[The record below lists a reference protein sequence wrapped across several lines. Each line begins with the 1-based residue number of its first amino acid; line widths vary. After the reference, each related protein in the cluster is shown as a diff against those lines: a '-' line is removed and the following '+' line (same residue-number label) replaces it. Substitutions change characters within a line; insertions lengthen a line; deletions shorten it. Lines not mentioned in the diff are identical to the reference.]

1 MKACIFDLDGV
12 IVDTAK
18 YHFLAWKKL
27 AGELGVALTAQD
39 NERLKG
45 VGRMES
51 LEIIL
56 SMGNISKT
64 PEEKLALTQKK
75 NAWFVGFVQAMKK
88 EEIFDGVIALFTE
101 LQKNKIKIGLAS
113 SSKNA
118 QTVISKLGIAD
129 WFEAAVDGT
138 MIKNSKPDPEIFLM
152 AAERLKVNPLD
163 CIVVEDAEA
172 GVEAAKRAGMKCVG
186 VGNYKQLGKADKVI
200 AHMKELNYKMLINL

>member
-27 AGELGVALTAQD
+27 ARELGVVLTTQD

-56 SMGNISKT
+56 SMGDILKT
-64 PEEKLALTQKK
+64 PEEKVTLTEKK
-75 NAWFVGFVQAMKK
+75 NAWFVDFVQAMEK
-88 EEIFDGVIALFTE
+88 EEIFEGVISLLAE
-101 LQKNKIKIGLAS
+101 LKKNKIKIGLAS

-118 QTVISKLGIAD
+118 QTVILKLGITD
-129 WFEAAVDGT
+129 WFEVVVDGT

-152 AAERLKVNPLD
+152 AAQQLNVGPAD

-172 GVEAAKRAGMKCVG
+172 GVDAAKSAGMKCIG
-186 VGNYKQLGKADKVI
+186 VGNYRQLGKADQVI
-200 AHMKELNYKMLINL
+200 AHIKELDYKMLINL

>member
-27 AGELGVALTAQD
+27 AGEMGIELTEQD

-56 SMGNISKT
+56 SMGGISKSA
-64 PEEKLALTQKK
+64 EEKVELTEKK
-75 NAWFVGFVQAMKK
+75 NTWFVEFIQAMKK
-88 EEIFDGVIALFTE
+88 EEIFEGVISLFSE
-101 LQKNKIKIGLAS
+101 LKQNKIKIGLAS

-118 QTVISKLGIAD
+118 QAVISKLGIAD
-129 WFEAAVDGT
+129 WFEVAVDGT
-138 MIKNSKPDPEIFLM
+138 MIKKSKPDPEIFLM
-152 AAERLKVNPLD
+152 AAQQLQVIPED
-163 CIVVEDAEA
+163 CIVVEDAED
-172 GVEAAKRAGMKCVG
+172 GVEAAKSAGMKCIG
-186 VGNYKQLGKADKVI
+186 VGNYRQLGKADQVI
-200 AHMKELNYKMLINL
+200 AHIKELNYHMLINL

>member
-27 AGELGVALTAQD
+27 AGELGVELTPQD

-56 SMGNISKT
+56 SMGSILKT
-64 PEEKLALTQKK
+64 TDEKVMLTEKK
-75 NAWFVGFVQAMKK
+75 NEWFVDFIQAM
-88 EEIFDGVIALFTE
+88 EQDEIFEGVIPMLSE
-101 LQKNKIKIGLAS
+101 LKKNKIKIGLAS

-118 QTVISKLGIAD
+118 QTVISKLGITD
-129 WFEAAVDGT
+129 WFEVVVDGA
-138 MIKNSKPDPEIFLM
+138 MIKKSKPDPEIFLM
-152 AAERLKVNPLD
+152 TAERLNVRPID

-172 GVEAAKRAGMKCVG
+172 GVDAAKSAGMKCVG
-186 VGNYKQLGKADKVI
+186 VGNYRQLGKADQVI
-200 AHMKELNYKMLINL
+200 AHIKELNYNMLTNL

>member
-27 AGELGVALTAQD
+27 AGELGVELTVQD

-64 PEEKLALTQKK
+64 PKEKLELTDKK
-75 NAWFVGFVQAMKK
+75 NAWFVDFIQAMKK
-88 EEIFDGVIALFTE
+88 DEIFEGVILLLSE
-101 LQKNKIKIGLAS
+101 LKKNKIKIALAS

-118 QTVISKLGIAD
+118 QAVISKLEIVD
-129 WFEAAVDGT
+129 WFEVVVDGT

-152 AAERLKVNPLD
+152 AAEQLNVNPID

-172 GVEAAKRAGMKCVG
+172 GVEAAKSAGMKCVG
-186 VGNYKQLGKADKVI
+186 VGNYRQLGKADQVI
-200 AHMKELNYKMLINL
+200 AHIKELNYTMLINL

>member
-27 AGELGVALTAQD
+27 AAEIGIEITEKD

-56 SMGNISKT
+56 SIGGIVKST
-64 PEEKLALTQKK
+64 EEKVRLKEKK
-75 NAWFVGFVQAMKK
+75 NTWFVEFIQSMKK
-88 EEIFDGVIALFTE
+88 DEIFEGVKDLLANLKKNNVRIA
-101 LQKNKIKIGLAS
+101 LAS

-118 QTVISKLGIAD
+118 QTVISKLEIAD
-129 WFEAAVDGT
+129 WFEVVVDGT
-138 MIKNSKPDPEIFLM
+138 MITNSKPDPEIFLT
-152 AAERLKVNPLD
+152 AAKRLNCSPAESV
-163 CIVVEDAEA
+163 VVEDAEA
-172 GVEAAKRAGMKCVG
+172 GVEAALSAGMKCIG
-186 VGNYKQLGKADKVI
+186 IGNHRQLGKANHVI
-200 AHMKELNYKMLINL
+200 THIKELDYNLILNL

>member
-27 AGELGVALTAQD
+27 AGEMGIELTEQD

-56 SMGNISKT
+56 SMGGISKSA
-64 PEEKLALTQKK
+64 EEKVELTEKK
-75 NAWFVGFVQAMKK
+75 NTWFVEFIQAMKK
-88 EEIFDGVIALFTE
+88 EEIFEGVISLFSE
-101 LQKNKIKIGLAS
+101 LKQNKIKIGLAS

-118 QTVISKLGIAD
+118 QAVISKLGIAD
-129 WFEAAVDGT
+129 WFEVAVDGT
-138 MIKNSKPDPEIFLM
+138 MIKKSKPDPEIFLM
-152 AAERLKVNPLD
+152 AAQQLQVIPED

-172 GVEAAKRAGMKCVG
+172 GVEAAKSAGMKCIG
-186 VGNYKQLGKADKVI
+186 VGNYRQLGKADQVI
-200 AHMKELNYKMLINL
+200 AHIKELNYHMLINL

>member
-27 AGELGVALTAQD
+27 AGEMGIELTEQD

-56 SMGNISKT
+56 SMGGISKSA
-64 PEEKLALTQKK
+64 EEKVELTEKK
-75 NAWFVGFVQAMKK
+75 NTWFVEFIQAMKK
-88 EEIFDGVIALFTE
+88 EEIFEGVISLFSE
-101 LQKNKIKIGLAS
+101 LKQNKIKIGLAS

-118 QTVISKLGIAD
+118 QAVISKLGIAD
-129 WFEAAVDGT
+129 WFEVAVDGT
-138 MIKNSKPDPEIFLM
+138 MIKKSKPNPEIFLM
-152 AAERLKVNPLD
+152 AAQQLQVIPED

-172 GVEAAKRAGMKCVG
+172 GVEAAKSAGMKCIG
-186 VGNYKQLGKADKVI
+186 VGNYRQLGKADQVI
-200 AHMKELNYKMLINL
+200 AHIKELNYHMLINL